1 METII
6 LSSSGKFLIEE
17 LDKYID
23 KPLESLK
30 IAYITTASKK
40 VDDLSYLNERRQKM
54 TELGLQFEEID
65 LDGKNKEQ
73 LIKIL
78 ENKDII
84 FIEGGNAFYLLKAI
98 RESGFNEIIKDL
110 LKKGV
115 IYIGS
120 SAGSYVACPTIE
132 VATWGIGK
140 NIFDRCGVTDLSAL
154 NLVPFI
160 LKCHYHH
167 GMDEVLKE
175 KSKETKHPLRILT
188 DEQAFLIKGG
198 DTKLVGSGEEVI
210 I

>member
-23 KPLESLK
+23 KPLEGLK

-40 VDDLSYLNERRQKM
+40 VDDLSYLSERRQKM
-54 TELGLQFEEID
+54 TELGLRFEEID
-65 LDGKNKEQ
+65 LDGKNKKQ
-73 LIKIL
+73 LMKIL

-84 FIEGGNAFYLLKAI
+84 FVEGGNAFYLLKSI
-98 RESGFNEIIKDL
+98 RKSGFNEIIKNL
-110 LKKGV
+110 LKKGI
-115 IYIGS
+115 IYFGS

-160 LKCHYHH
+160 LKCHYHY
-167 GMDEVLKE
+167 GMNKVLKE
-175 KSKETKHPLRILT
+175 KSKETKHPLRMLT
-188 DEQAFLIKGG
+188 DEQAFLIKNGN
-198 DTKLVGSGEEVI
+198 TELVGFGEEVVI
-210 I
+210 